1 MVLKRKSQV
10 GKNSTSD
17 LSKPQKSK
25 DLTIYGLEV
34 LSIQGFNEYDPI
46 PIQVRCLQL
55 FHMIAPTSI
64 AELLLQLNAR
74 FLPVSHTTSWC
85 RFEAATSEPPSLNKK
100 IVPISYGVK
109 TKQWWHST
117 LILFLLAWAFKS

>member
-74 FLPVSHTTSWC
+74 FLPVSHTTS
-85 RFEAATSEPPSLNKK
+85 
-100 IVPISYGVK
+100 
-109 TKQWWHST
+109 
-117 LILFLLAWAFKS
+117 